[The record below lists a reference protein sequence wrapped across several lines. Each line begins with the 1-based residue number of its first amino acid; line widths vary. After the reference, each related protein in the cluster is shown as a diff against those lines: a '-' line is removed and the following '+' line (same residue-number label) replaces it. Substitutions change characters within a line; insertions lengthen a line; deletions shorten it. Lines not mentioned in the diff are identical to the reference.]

1 MSDKTKVSASE
12 LKDLA
17 GKIDTVT
24 GEIQGVMSKLD
35 GIAVEM
41 QSHWSGSAALAYQGL
56 QQQVNDDGKALNRIL
71 GDIRDALAASGTDFG
86 SQEED
91 QKHILEQLKGS
102 TADDSILKAFG

>member
-24 GEIQGVMSKLD
+24 GEIHGVMSKLD
-35 GIAVEM
+35 GVAVEM
-41 QSHWSGSAALAYQGL
+41 QSHWSGQAASAYQQL
-56 QQQVNDDGKALNRIL
+56 QEQVNNDGKALNRIL

-91 QKHILEQLKGS
+91 QKHVLDQLKGS

>member
-1 MSDKTKVSASE
+1 MSDKTKVSSSE
-12 LKDLA
+12 LKSLA

-24 GEIQGVMSKLD
+24 GEINGVMSKLD
-35 GIAVEM
+35 GVAVEM
-41 QSHWSGSAALAYQGL
+41 QSHWSGQAALAYQQL
-56 QQQVNDDGKALNRIL
+56 QEQVNNDGKTVNRIL

>member
-1 MSDKTKVSASE
+1 
-12 LKDLA
+12 
-17 GKIDTVT
+17 
-24 GEIQGVMSKLD
+24 MSKLD

-41 QSHWSGSAALAYQGL
+41 QSHWSGAAAIAYQGL

-91 QKHILEQLKGS
+91 QKHVLGQLKGS